1 MTLAVKLNLIVH
13 QMDVVTTFLNGEVE
27 EELYMGV
34 MEGFTVALEGIVK
47 RNVNPHVTAVAK
59 NWIGHF
65 KLE

>member
-1 MTLAVKLNLIVH
+1 
-13 QMDVVTTFLNGEVE
+13 MDVVTTFLNGEVE